1 MHTLCIETATII
13 KLVQQAEDI
22 RCFIW
27 DGPLGIHR
35 QSPIVPF
42 LEIHT
47 LYRAF
52 YPIHKGTVFS
62 GVTWGLPWWLRR
74 LSVCLQ
80 CRRPGFNPCIGKI
93 PWRRKWQS
101 TPGLLP
107 GKSHGQKSLVD
118 YSPWSLK
125 ELDTTE
131 KLHFTSVMTFCISSA
146 LSSSFF
152 LSSFIFLFFIVSPA
166 KDL

>member
-80 CRRPGFNPCIGKI
+80 CRRPGFDPWVGKI
-93 PWRRKWQS
+93 LWRRKRQS
-101 TPGLLP
+101 TPVLLP
-107 GKSHGQKSLVD
+107 GKSHGQRSLVG
-118 YSPWSLK
+118 YSPWGHK
-125 ELDTTE
+125 ESDTTE
-131 KLHFTSVMTFCISSA
+131 RLPVQVLYWKCG
-146 LSSSFF
+146 F
-152 LSSFIFLFFIVSPA
+152 LTTGPLGKPPIVSIFTCIWNFP
-166 KDL
+166 L